1 MLGHENGSNFVEWH
15 AMTKYVYSFTKSLV
29 KKNITCFSR
38 GKQTNMQIACY
49 NTDRPNPWGKFAPVL
64 FEPVMREKTTLV
76 RPLPLPSSHIKKP
89 TINLLQSFNS
99 RIAHDLHHIPKD
111 FCPPL
116 QQYWE
121 LTRWRTLI
129 SPPGYII
136 NFLTACSS
144 LVLSTL
150 QALDS
155 SIFLS
160 SDWTET
166 QLPER

>member
-1 MLGHENGSNFVEWH
+1 MLRHENGSNFVEWH
-15 AMTKYVYSFTKSLV
+15 ATTKYIYSFTKSLV

-38 GKQTNMQIACY
+38 GKQANLQIVCY
-49 NTDRPNPWGKFAPVL
+49 NTDRPKPTCVFCIFHARENYTCTAP
-64 FEPVMREKTTLV
+64 
-76 RPLPLPSSHIKKP
+76 PLPSSYIQNP
-89 TINLLQSFNS
+89 QLIS
-99 RIAHDLHHIPKD
+99 RRVSILEAHDLHHIPED

-136 NFLTACSS
+136 NFFTACSS
-144 LVLSTL
+144 LVSTL
-150 QALDS
+150 PALDS
-155 SIFLS
+155 SISLS

-166 QLPER
+166 RLPEH

>member
-1 MLGHENGSNFVEWH
+1 MLRHENGSNFVEWH
-15 AMTKYVYSFTKSLV
+15 ATTKYVYSFTKSLV

-38 GKQTNMQIACY
+38 GKQANLQIVCY
-49 NTDRPNPWGKFAPVL
+49 NTDRPKPTCVFLYLSCARKLHLSG
-64 FEPVMREKTTLV
+64 
-76 RPLPLPSSHIKKP
+76 PSPPFLLHTKP
-89 TINLLQSFNS
+89 TINLSQSFSS
-99 RIAHDLHHIPKD
+99 RIAHDLHHIPED

-136 NFLTACSS
+136 NFFTACSS
-144 LVLSTL
+144 LVSTL
-150 QALDS
+150 PALDS
-155 SIFLS
+155 SISLS

-166 QLPER
+166 RLPEH